1 MKSVVK
7 SLYQGCTNYPLNEK
21 IIVVNTYQIGEQMI
35 EAYISEGFPAVNLK
49 IRTVYD
55 LARETVELNS
65 PAEWNLLEDIVAEQV
80 MYSLLKELKDED
92 RLNYFSKIEI
102 TPSFTKSIYSTIMT
116 LRFSGFSNEIFP
128 FDSFISIDKAKDL
141 HAILVKYESYLNRTG
156 QKDKVNIFQIA
167 LNDVKR
173 RDDLVFFLQ
182 SNLSLTLL
190 EEEFLRRILSEETYK
205 LSVDHVRGINLLEK
219 SSLQS
224 ISWGESTS
232 LSFLYDLG
240 NAKDEPNLNCFTAKT
255 EELELKE
262 VLRRIKASSARLDQ
276 AVIYY
281 TNRDAYITLLYH
293 LSQRQQ
299 IPITF
304 GEGLPIQVS
313 RPGRLMSGLV
323 SWIRTNYSVQPLV
336 EIIQE
341 GLLNFEENAPNKTR
355 IIRYLRDLNI
365 GWGKDRY
372 LLNLE
377 EAINRLKEQLGPDE
391 EQNQYLIIKRNELN
405 WLLKWFQT
413 IFKQLPHFD
422 ERINYEKCL
431 RGLAFMLKSYC
442 TTKGQLHDD
451 AGKTALL
458 EVFEQVGPYTNEN
471 LSIYEVFERVNDI
484 LQSVRILKS
493 KPKPSHLHASL
504 YQNGVYGNRENIYIV
519 GLNNRHFPGGAKE
532 DPLLLDEERIRIGRN
547 IPILSNSGQDN
558 LYVMLQLLAHAE
570 GQVTVSYCHFDVND
584 NRSVSPAYLFLQ
596 CYRYSTGNLE
606 ADFKELKTLSAS
618 LITKEIIEEK
628 DYWYQKLV
636 IDDPKDIDSSIL
648 EHYENLLNGL
658 EAEKSRLL
666 PQFTEYDGLIHIDEN
681 MYDPRLNDKK
691 QVSAAKLELLAKCS
705 YAYFLQDILGIRP
718 REEFSFEP
726 YKWLD
731 PATRGSLLHSI
742 FEGFYKAIPGETPSV
757 QKHEQL
763 LQELANILIQRQREL
778 IPPPNERIFNKEVK
792 DILDCCNI
800 FLKEEEAHCQFYNP
814 LHFEYSFGLDG
825 QEPAVLTLPSG
836 ATIHV
841 AGKIDRVDQ
850 SADGYYHI
858 IDYKTGS
865 TYDYKNNQIFKG
877 GRQLQHMLYALAIE
891 QHLDLEEG
899 KVQESAYYFPTVK
912 GMAARVVR
920 KQDQVVRENGLDILE
935 RLIDLL
941 RTGTFA
947 MTNDVND
954 CKFCDFQSVCRRQFY
969 DSDVLEM
976 KQTDNSKESLK
987 RYLGVKA
994 YE

>member
-7 SLYQGCTNYPLNEK
+7 SLYQGCANYPLNEK
-21 IIVVNTYQIGEQMI
+21 IMVVDTYQVGEQI
-35 EAYISEGFPAVNLK
+35 LEVYISEGFPAINLK

-55 LARETVELNS
+55 LAQEIVEMNTLTD
-65 PAEWNLLEDIVAEQV
+65 WNMIEPVVAEQIL
-80 MYSLLKELKDED
+80 YTLLKELKDEN

-116 LRFSGFSNEIFP
+116 LRFSGYSNENFP
-128 FDSFISIDKAKDL
+128 FDSFISKDKATDL
-141 HAILVKYESYLNRTG
+141 HAILAKYESYLVGTDR
-156 QKDKVNIFQIA
+156 KDKVNIFQMA
-167 LNDVKR
+167 LNYVKQ
-173 RDDLVFFLQ
+173 RDDIVFFLQ

-190 EEEFLRRILSEETYK
+190 EEEFLRRILSENTSK
-205 LSVDHVRGINLLEK
+205 LSVDLVRGLNLPEK
-219 SSLQS
+219 SNLQS
-224 ISWGESTS
+224 TSWGESTS
-232 LSFLYDLG
+232 LSYLYDLE
-240 NAKDEPNLNCFTAKT
+240 NAKGVPNLNCFTAKT

-262 VLRRIKASSARLDQ
+262 VLRRIKASSANLDET
-276 AVIYY
+276 VIYY
-281 TNRDAYITLLYH
+281 TNRDAYVTLLSH
-293 LSQRQQ
+293 LSQTQQ

-304 GEGLPIQVS
+304 GEGLPIHIS

-323 SWIRTNYSVQPLV
+323 TWIRTNYSVQSLV
-336 EIIQE
+336 EILQE
-341 GLLNFEENAPNKTR
+341 GLLDFEENAPKKTK

-365 GWGKDRY
+365 GWGKERY
-372 LLNLE
+372 MLILE
-377 EAINRLKEQLGPDE
+377 DEINRLKYQRISEE
-391 EQNQYLIIKRNELN
+391 EQNEYLKVRLNELT
-405 WLLKWFQT
+405 WLLKWIQT
-413 IFKQLPHFD
+413 IFKHLPDFG
-422 ERINYEKCL
+422 ERMNYENCL

-442 TTKGQLHDD
+442 TIKGQLHDD

-458 EVFEQVGPYTNEN
+458 EVFEQVVPFTNDN
-471 LSIYEVFERVNDI
+471 LSIYEVFERVNDL
-484 LQSVRILKS
+484 LQSVRIQQS
-493 KPKPSHLHASL
+493 KPKPNHLHASL
-504 YQNGVYGNRENIYIV
+504 YRNGVYGNRENIYIV

-532 DPLLLDEERIRIGRN
+532 DPLLLDEERLRIGRN
-547 IPILSNSGQDN
+547 IPILRNSGQEN
-558 LYVMLQLLAHAE
+558 LYVMLQLLAHAKGE
-570 GQVTVSYCHFDVND
+570 VTVSYCHFDVND
-584 NRSVSPAYLFLQ
+584 NRSVSPAHLFLQ
-596 CYRYSTGNLE
+596 CYRYSTGNIE
-606 ADFKELKTLSAS
+606 ADFKELKTFSAS
-618 LITKEIIEEK
+618 LISEDIMEKK
-628 DYWYQKLV
+628 DYWFQKLV
-636 IDDPKDIDSSIL
+636 LDDPKDVDLSLL

-658 EAEKSRLL
+658 EAEKSRLE
-666 PQFTEYDGLIHIDEN
+666 PQFTEYDGLIQIDEDV
-681 MYDPRLNDKK
+681 YDPRLNKK
-691 QVSAAKLELLAKCS
+691 NQVSAAKLELLAKCS
-705 YAYFLQDILGIRP
+705 YAYYLHDVLGIRP
-718 REEFSFEP
+718 VEEFAFHP

-763 LQELANILIQRQREL
+763 LQELANILIQRQREI